1 MSLFAVDPMWQ
12 APPTY
17 TPLEAIGLFVGIPL
31 TVIIVVALAVYAPG
45 WIRGRQGQGDE
56 AGTGGPVWA
65 TSPAGTMAAPSGPG
79 ILTPAGPTDHTERGG
94 ASGQW

>member
-1 MSLFAVDPMWQ
+1 MSIFAVDPMWQ
-12 APPTY
+12 APSTY

-31 TVIIVVALAVYAPG
+31 TVIVVISLAVYAPG
-45 WIRGRQGQGDE
+45 WIRGRQDE
-56 AGTGGPVWA
+56 TTAGAPVWA

>member
-1 MSLFAVDPMWQ
+1 MQLIAADPLWQ

-31 TVIIVVALAVYAPG
+31 IVMIVVALAVYAPG
-45 WIRGRQGQGDE
+45 WIRGRHDDE
-56 AGTGGPVWA
+56 GAGGPVWA
-65 TSPAGTMAAPSGPG
+65 TSPAGSMAAPSGPG
-79 ILTPAGPTDHTERGG
+79 ILTPSGPTDHTERGG